1 MIGICL
7 DEAKLR
13 NVAERAIV
21 IYRLKNNA
29 VPSTSFVLDKVVDHV
44 KKTYNPE
51 QLLEISSDKNLRT
64 NLISAVSY
72 AMRGAVSD
80 ENIESVLFSND
91 TNDTSLD
98 VFGLQ
103 TLSIPF
109 DPGLTLPMSIEQSYG
124 SQNGAYINMTNMFNT
139 LAVESIFINNGEP
152 INPENVS
159 TNIFLAKLGLVSNIL
174 DIIDDSKRYK
184 KPDGTYYVVGSLK
197 KEIKSSNNPVYR
209 VSRDLARNKF
219 SNFSIDINALN
230 TFFNENVASTVTN
243 NTLNKWAYGTQEEK
257 KKLKAYNSLFILR
270 NFDMLMKNKF
280 PSIISMSKA
289 YQTNDVSY
297 FDYDVNFDEN
307 GYAKNWN
314 DENDD
319 ISAFQRAGG
328 VTKTI
333 ISALP
338 LYNYT
343 TKKKT
348 NALLTSSR
356 FNSAI
361 GFIKDLASSPVSN
374 IMVYDNPDKS
384 LREIGGITIKQLI
397 SSINENPTEGF
408 RRAFN
413 IIVNGYGPKGRSF
426 FDWMKSSPLVKSSS
440 HADTII
446 DSIYSIYQSFYGD
459 ENGMLIGKSESRN
472 AANPSLPNYYGILA
486 RYMAGL
492 YKNKFI
498 YYRRDYDSD
507 NREIRSD
514 ILNDRGYLV
523 AEKALKARIYNASEG
538 IPNQIVMLSKSVMPK
553 WANKSIVPSITNKIN
568 VNASPVSSVVRF
580 KNIPIGDR
588 IYSFD
593 FDTTS
598 PYIFSEKANEAP
610 FLNINYMDA
619 NGEIHIVDNFKEVE
633 KYIAD
638 NITPQYETYIDRLM
652 SIMYQTPIDKNED
665 LRKLLYSNTGSLE
678 NVSESAISSYFRAG
692 ISIAA
697 LSSMNSYFVEH
708 SRTRSDLDSLLKN
721 SGIFPY
727 ISAGT
732 PSVIPMRDKK
742 GINNLSKYISTTISN
757 MVGAISYMDNMTDRD
772 TIKMSDGKT
781 AAATQPMRLMN
792 AIDLQFNRMRKLRD
806 ERIKL
811 GMDINN
817 IPAFGLPVVN
827 TVKSFMDNLVKNEI
841 ITEEETKKFSLRSS
855 DVDIMNGIYTTRIAD
870 INGVIKKRADFTTSE
885 SVTASYVIDFL
896 NGMFGDSKASS
907 GIVFDTQI
915 NSDKGIVQGTSFNKA
930 FVKDLYSNPEL
941 ALKIIRGSMG
951 LYYTNV
957 FNNIRSDY
965 DKLDLAIDTIAVT
978 PDVQNM
984 QFLSTYERSVFNK
997 IKPFLRIGMNLF
1009 SSGVYTNFSRFNN
1022 IAKNAG
1028 VDAYDTAMTL
1038 SKIYN
1043 FMLKDNYDG
1052 NRVET
1057 IDQSHF
1063 LKNGNRIAF
1072 NKLLLSK
1079 LIMFSPDKFGMSK
1092 KNSNDA
1098 LTGGELKAD
1107 ISYFDIDSFKLAPEF
1122 FMGFN
1127 QFMVMK
1133 KGELAYSLIDSN
1145 VRISN
1150 IDANGNNL
1158 GFNGLNQL
1166 MASDPARTTNG
1177 NELVLCSIKHTLD
1190 DKDGKWKIGDVA
1202 AKISNKSDMYE
1213 FVNKLMG
1220 GNQTD
1225 IQNAMSSYKSLSA
1238 ALRDRGYRMEP
1249 LKEISIFNMLDYF
1262 FGRSY
1267 EISTLGDDFNHP
1279 VKEKAYNDAK
1289 NCSVLDS
1296 LAINAETKRNVSH
1309 TTTIH
1314 PWVVNDLNG
1323 TPQNV
1328 FVAPVEDLKNMVST
1342 FSGSEKI
1349 ISPQDGIAYIAPDY
1363 YYILNNSAGDG
1374 KVGPDMK
1381 PYFHYYN
1388 AEKGTGSVIKCSV
1401 NSFTNQTMKFI
1412 KNYDS
1417 MARKMMGA
1425 IWKDANGNPIIG
1437 DIFNDFG
1444 FRRRVL
1450 VGEKRYSRLMMNISN
1465 KYGLMFRA
1473 DKNTIY
1479 KIIDI
1484 TYNPTIDNP
1493 YNYKRTLARVDENG
1507 VYDANNGFSYDNVT
1521 INSNYTLWKAFGGIQ
1536 SVEKTKDGKLEY
1548 SENSIKALADMECL
1562 TAVMPDGSKV
1572 PFDFQAKSQKD
1583 VYQFMKHGNTVIVAS
1598 HGSMKQG
1605 YTNVNRFQD
1614 FYYDKNG
1621 MLNSF
1626 EFDMLHSGIVL
1637 DPGHKSDNSTIADL
1651 TQVRNALSSQGYT
1664 IEQSNAIYKA
1674 LSVITESDM
1683 RDLVEATG
1691 GTMDSPNYSDFAANI
1706 IVRSMAASNSFSDDA
1721 REACK
1726 DLINRVKKG
1735 GIVTYK
1741 ELADKIDVSSDG
1753 FMLSSIPVLASY
1765 INKSSIVKKTAGS
1778 LALMK
1783 PSSGMVQIFGE
1794 KSWNDI
1800 GVTDAEK
1807 LEYLLDLNKKA
1818 PDIESPHATLMGH
1831 IYKVESNYDDLVAAL
1846 GVNGI
1851 IKDKY
1856 KTILDNGDIVVNEEG
1871 VFFNLKSSRHYNALK
1886 DLCKYITQNTNNNP
1900 VIREAFVRKAN
1911 QNEIED
1917 LVGGYIALG
1926 RELAPIDYHFTVGVG
1941 NAQMDVNL
1949 YDTRA
1954 CEIMLRLRESD
1965 LTKEELSSIDAE
1977 LSNYLVKINPY
1988 YSMFPDIIQTKIDNM
2003 STLDKARVFYQ
2014 DQVNEISDSR
2024 KKSRRSVYL
2033 KGIDPNNPDEI
2044 SEYTIIPKTVKVRY
2058 HEAIGPDINR
2068 QKFDIDN
2075 DVNID
2080 SITPEYFMKKAIARL
2095 KIKAGPNEYSY
2106 ALLKNGGNHIYI
2118 YSRDLMEKAG
2128 YGKSVNTS
2136 GLSTIKPTTITENGK
2151 TYVVNNRNEK
2161 MYEISDDDVIYRKSN
2176 GALIIETSNPSTI
2189 IQSLGFS
2196 GIRISSGLF
2205 GRNTELN
2212 NDMIR
2217 SIVYNVFN
2225 DSAAKFDKKGN
2236 LISGSESA
2244 LYMINDHDG
2253 TMFIDDEIKR
2263 AAMEAESGNQEDTN
2277 MVIDNMLKKLKTEG
2291 VESFKSSSI
2300 IGERNLYKKV
2310 MSMYNSFRLSLNS
2323 LVARTP
2329 SQTMQSFMPMSFVLF
2344 DKSGSNSCFV
2354 NDMQIFLQGSDFDG
2368 DKTNFQEYAVDWTG
2382 NIIGWSNYF
2391 STLDLENSMKL
2402 PLPDGVK
2409 SSGFRE
2415 MYDDDSL
2422 LYNLLFSKLFKTNKN
2437 GEYKLIDN
2445 PNISDIA
2452 DFINIIMQDRSNGNY
2467 EIRIPSIVDEYG
2479 DVSYIDKKNLSGLV
2493 DFVDE
2498 YNAYMRD
2505 INNCKSEG
2513 IKNFILSRSISVI
2526 EDPKNLYEAMSS
2538 VDDMSY
2544 ISDIGK
2550 TDLKSAERLG
2560 MQSANFINKYML
2572 RMDSIIGKDGIAVVA
2587 SGMKSYFNCDNM
2599 YNSVDINNV
2608 YEARLGDD
2616 GISILGKRYNFAA
2629 NWNPSKKTRK
2639 IILDELERV
2648 SKGKGLSS
2656 GMETYIS
2663 DMIDVLSGYNMI
2675 SNSALVLS
2683 ALLTEAT
2690 DNMKNLNLSKIN
2702 ADINTIPLYVFGIF
2716 IGMDIR
2722 DIGHI
2727 LMSNT
2732 GRMAAE
2738 RMRGNVFYGDNSSKN
2753 IGDVVKSMTD
2763 FKSLGYESLPK
2774 SVTRAIKDT
2783 PLFGKL
2789 MESKLVPKLDNGE
2802 TIESD
2807 WARYIY
2813 NVIEKTQSSIEAKIR
2828 SYSNNIKSEEDYDY
2842 YESEYE
2848 STGNSRLADMN
2859 IGKFR
2864 EFIRRVKDF
2873 VYTRD
2878 IINRDYVV
2886 NKVTGQTYRMADAI
2900 IALSDGALEFRTV
2913 SQIVGLNKGGKATKE
2928 KQMAFMNNI
2937 KSIFDRIKKNK
2948 RDLRDSILSN
2958 GESNPYIYGYQ
2969 FDIYEFMNNPK
2980 YRRDTISL
2988 YDNNMM
2994 VAVNPLRIID
3004 QLPLIKSYVNIN
3016 NLIIGMSQNMSK
3028 KNKFVEWIA
3037 DAASKYCNV
3046 KAEKSYQSIYRNSQ
3060 MYVNQMLFRRF
3071 LEDNKDS
3078 IRISLPTGFQAYVK
3092 GFGKKTLT
3100 EPKQITPYSAHNAA
3114 NFLKYMNEVVIPN
3127 MKNGV
3132 FDERNPNMTRAIPN
3146 KFVEALT
3153 SVSIDRT
3160 LNGNLINAYAITVDK
3175 RSNNPYDINLVEQL
3189 KLSSY
3194 GLNGL
3199 KYIDSE
3205 GNKHSISDLFY
3216 IYDMLVFNGVNSQYS
3231 MMDYIPNDAQIRKLY
3246 NQFESNIFNT
3256 RSVGDIAQNIIPFDY
3271 INYNYPGIVKYLAP
3285 IESTNVSKSQ
3295 FVRYYN
3301 RDTMHAEF
3309 YTRKPKADNSSDQ
3322 STSYQDDEDYYYDSL
3337 YGFVEDESYPIDE
3350 GRYYNE
3356 SYNTKDYTMNMGME
3370 TIFKPYDVFVD
3381 VGSSSRD
3388 VVSSSNRYDRR
3399 AYEKKMK
3406 KVILTV
3412 DNDFI
3417 IKNRIEDIDFALTGY
3432 NGDINE
3438 NADDIRNMM
3447 KITNDLIGASDSGV
3461 VAFTPIYGN
3470 ENSRIYAFS
3479 ENEKSNIFIGDDRS
3493 ELKVSRVTVDND
3505 TVNIEKLNPMI
3516 SKSIIESMIDNNN
3529 PEDIIPYVNSLIEA
3543 EEGNNFCDI

>member
-1 MIGICL
+1 MI
-7 DEAKLR
+7 
-13 NVAERAIV
+13 
-21 IYRLKNNA
+21 
-29 VPSTSFVLDKVVDHV
+29 
-44 KKTYNPE
+44 
-51 QLLEISSDKNLRT
+51 
-64 NLISAVSY
+64 
-72 AMRGAVSD
+72 
-80 ENIESVLFSND
+80 
-91 TNDTSLD
+91 
-98 VFGLQ
+98 
-103 TLSIPF
+103 
-109 DPGLTLPMSIEQSYG
+109 
-124 SQNGAYINMTNMFNT
+124 
-139 LAVESIFINNGEP
+139 
-152 INPENVS
+152 
-159 TNIFLAKLGLVSNIL
+159 
-174 DIIDDSKRYK
+174 
-184 KPDGTYYVVGSLK
+184 
-197 KEIKSSNNPVYR
+197 
-209 VSRDLARNKF
+209 
-219 SNFSIDINALN
+219 
-230 TFFNENVASTVTN
+230 
-243 NTLNKWAYGTQEEK
+243 
-257 KKLKAYNSLFILR
+257 
-270 NFDMLMKNKF
+270 
-280 PSIISMSKA
+280 
-289 YQTNDVSY
+289 
-297 FDYDVNFDEN
+297 
-307 GYAKNWN
+307 
-314 DENDD
+314 
-319 ISAFQRAGG
+319 
-328 VTKTI
+328 
-333 ISALP
+333 
-338 LYNYT
+338 
-343 TKKKT
+343 
-348 NALLTSSR
+348 
-356 FNSAI
+356 
-361 GFIKDLASSPVSN
+361 
-374 IMVYDNPDKS
+374 
-384 LREIGGITIKQLI
+384 
-397 SSINENPTEGF
+397 
-408 RRAFN
+408 
-413 IIVNGYGPKGRSF
+413 NGYGPDGSSF
-426 FDWMKSSPLVKSSS
+426 INWMRLSPLVKSDS

-472 AANPSLPNYYGILA
+472 AVDPSLPNYYGILA

-538 IPNQIVMLSKSVMPK
+538 IPNQIVMLSKSIMPK

-568 VNASPVSSVVRF
+568 VNASPVLSVVKF

-610 FLNINYMDA
+610 FLNINYMDE

-633 KYIAD
+633 KYITD
-638 NITPQYETYIDRLM
+638 NVTPQYETYIDRLM

-665 LRKLLYSNTGSLE
+665 LRRLLYSNTGSLE
-678 NVSESAISSYFRAG
+678 KVSESAISSYFRAG

-781 AAATQPMRLMN
+781 AAVTQPMRLMN

-841 ITEEETKKFSLRSS
+841 ITEEEANKFSLRSS
-855 DVDIMNGIYTTRIAD
+855 DVDIMNSIYTTRIAD

-965 DKLDLAIDTIAVT
+965 DKLDLAIDAIAAAQGT
-978 PDVQNM
+978 QNM
-984 QFLSTYERSVFNK
+984 QFLSTYERNAFNK
-997 IKPFLRIGMNLF
+997 IKPFLKNGMNLF
-1009 SSGVYTNFSRFNN
+1009 SSGVYTNFSKFNN
-1022 IAKNAG
+1022 IANSAG
-1028 VDAYDTAMTL
+1028 VNAYDTAMML

-1043 FMLKDNYDG
+1043 FMLKNDYDG
-1052 NRVET
+1052 NRVEA

-1063 LKNGNRIAF
+1063 LKNGNGIAF

-1092 KNSNDA
+1092 KDSNDA
-1098 LTGGELKAD
+1098 LTGGELKMD
-1107 ISYFDIDSFKLAPEF
+1107 VSYFDIDSFKLAPEF

-1150 IDANGNNL
+1150 IDTNGNNL

-1166 MASDPARTTNG
+1166 MVSDPARTTNG

-1190 DKDGKWKIGDVA
+1190 DKDGKWKAGDVA

-1220 GNQTD
+1220 SNQTD

-1249 LKEISIFNMLDYF
+1249 LREISIFNMLDYF

-1279 VKEKAYNDAK
+1279 VKEKAYNNAK

-1328 FVAPVEDLKNMVST
+1328 LVAPIEDLKNMVST

-1349 ISPQDGIAYIAPDY
+1349 ISPQDGIAYVAPDY

-1417 MARKMMGA
+1417 IARKMMGA

-1450 VGEKRYSRLMMNISN
+1450 VGKKRYSELMASISN

-1473 DKNTIY
+1473 NKNTIY

-1484 TYNPTIDNP
+1484 THNPTIDNP
-1493 YNYKRTLARVDENG
+1493 YNYKRMLARVDENG
-1507 VYDANNGFSYDNVT
+1507 IYDAKDGFSYDNVT

-1536 SVEKTKDGKLEY
+1536 SVEKTKEGKLEY

-1626 EFDMLHSGIVL
+1626 KFDMLHSGIVL

-1726 DLINRVKKG
+1726 DLISRVKRG
-1735 GIVTYK
+1735 GVITYK
-1741 ELADKIDVSSDG
+1741 ELADKIDISSDG

-1794 KSWNDI
+1794 KSWNDT

-1818 PDIESPHATLMGH
+1818 PDIKSPHATLMGH

-1886 DLCKYITQNTNNNP
+1886 DLCKYITQNTNSNP
-1900 VIREAFVRKAN
+1900 IIREAFVRKAN

-1926 RELAPIDYHFTVGVG
+1926 RELAPIDYHFTIGIG
-1941 NAQMDVNL
+1941 NTQMDVNL

-1954 CEIMLRLRESD
+1954 CEIMLRLREGD
-1965 LTKEELSSIDAE
+1965 LTKEELGSIDAE
-1977 LSNYLVKINPY
+1977 LSSYLVKINPY

-2014 DQVNEISDSR
+2014 DQVNKISDSR
-2024 KKSRRSVYL
+2024 KKSRRSIYL
-2033 KGIDPNNPDEI
+2033 KGIDSNNPDEI
-2044 SEYTIIPKTVKVRY
+2044 SEYTIIPKTVKIRY

-2095 KIKAGPNEYSY
+2095 KIKAEPNEYSY

-2136 GLSTIKPTTITENGK
+2136 GLSIIKPTTITENGK

-2161 MYEISDDDVIYRKSN
+2161 MYEINDDDVIYRKSN
-2176 GALIIETSNPSTI
+2176 GALIIETSNPSTV
-2189 IQSLGFS
+2189 IQSLGFA

-2225 DSAAKFDKKGN
+2225 NSAAKFDKKGN

-2244 LYMINDHDG
+2244 LYMIKDNDG
-2253 TMFIDDEIKR
+2253 TVFIDDEIKR
-2263 AAMEAESGNQEDTN
+2263 AAMEAESGDREDTN
-2277 MVIDNMLKKLKTEG
+2277 MVIDNMLEKLKREG
-2291 VESFKSSSI
+2291 VESFKSSLI

-2329 SQTMQSFMPMSFVLF
+2329 SQTMQSFMPMSFALF

-2354 NDMQIFLQGSDFDG
+2354 NDMQIFLQGSEYDG
-2368 DKTNFQEYAVDWTG
+2368 DKVSFQEYAIDWNG
-2382 NIIGWSNYF
+2382 NFIEWSDYF
-2391 STLDLENSMKL
+2391 STLDIKNSMKL
-2402 PLPDGVK
+2402 PLPDGIN
-2409 SSGFRE
+2409 SEGF
-2415 MYDDDSL
+2415 YIKNDGNSL
-2422 LYNLLFSKLFKTNKN
+2422 RYNILFSNLFEVNNDGEFKLRQNPDISDVADFMNIIASDRAS
-2437 GEYKLIDN
+2437 GEYAIRL
-2445 PNISDIA
+2445 PNV
-2452 DFINIIMQDRSNGNY
+2452 MY
-2467 EIRIPSIVDEYG
+2467 ES
-2479 DVSYIDKKNLSGLV
+2479 SKTKYIDKINLDELSN
-2493 DFVDE
+2493 FVDE
-2498 YNAYMRD
+2498 YNAYMHD
-2505 INNCKSEG
+2505 INNRKVIG
-2513 IKNFILSRSISVI
+2513 VKNFILSRSLAII

-2550 TDLKSAERLG
+2550 VDLKSAERLG
-2560 MQSANFINKYML
+2560 MQSVNFINKYKL
-2572 RMDSIIGKDGIAVVA
+2572 RFDSIMGKNCISYVA
-2587 SGMKSYFNCDNM
+2587 SGMKNFFNCSNM
-2599 YNSVDINNV
+2599 YNSMNIDNIGN
-2608 YEARLGDD
+2608 AKIGHG
-2616 GISILGKRYNFAA
+2616 GIEILGKTYIFAA
-2629 NWNPSKKTRK
+2629 NWNPSNKVKEKIFNEIIRLRNNTFVMDKDTKKY
-2639 IILDELERV
+2639 
-2648 SKGKGLSS
+2648 
-2656 GMETYIS
+2656 MS
-2663 DMIDVLSGYNMI
+2663 DMIDVLCGYNMT
-2675 SNSALVLS
+2675 SNSALILS
-2683 ALLTEAT
+2683 ALFTEAT
-2690 DNMKNLNLSKIN
+2690 DNTKKRNLSKIN
-2702 ADINTIPLYVFGIF
+2702 ADVNTIPLYVFGIF
-2716 IGMDIR
+2716 IGMNIR
-2722 DIGHI
+2722 DIGRI
-2727 LMSNT
+2727 LMSDT

-2738 RMRGNVFYGDNSSKN
+2738 RMRGNVFYGDSPSRN
-2753 IGDVVKSMTD
+2753 IGDIVKTMTD
-2763 FKSLGYESLPK
+2763 FKSLKYESLPK
-2774 SVTRAIKDT
+2774 SIKSAISDT
-2783 PLFGKL
+2783 PQFNKL
-2789 MESKLVPKLDNGE
+2789 IESKLVPKDDNGV
-2802 TIESD
+2802 IVESS
-2807 WARYIY
+2807 WAKHIY
-2813 NVIEKTQSSIEAKIR
+2813 DIIEKNQSSVEAKIR
-2828 SYSNNIKSEEDYDY
+2828 SYSTPSSSEDDYDY
-2842 YESEYE
+2842 YGMGYESEYDLKIAN
-2848 STGNSRLADMN
+2848 TN

-2864 EFIRRVKDF
+2864 EFVRKMKDF

-2878 IINRDYVV
+2878 IINRDYIV
-2886 NKVTGQTYRMADAI
+2886 NKETGKIYKMSDAI
-2900 IALSDGALEFRTV
+2900 ITLSNGAREFSTIA
-2913 SQIVGLNKGGKATKE
+2913 QIVGLNKGGKATKD
-2928 KQMAFMNNI
+2928 KQMAFMNKM
-2937 KSIFDRIKKNK
+2937 KSIFDGIQKND
-2948 RDLRDSILSN
+2948 RTLRDRILSK
-2958 GESNPYIYGYQ
+2958 GESNPYMLDGQ
-2969 FDIYEFMNNPK
+2969 FDIYEFMNDPE
-2980 YRRDTISL
+2980 YRKATIDL
-2988 YDNNMM
+2988 YDNHMM
-2994 VAVNPLRIID
+2994 VAVNPLRVIE

-3037 DAASKYCNV
+3037 DTVAKYCNV
-3046 KAEKSYQSIYRNSQ
+3046 KAEKGYQSIYRNSQ
-3060 MYVNQMLFRRF
+3060 MYVNQSLLREF
-3071 LEDNKDS
+3071 LLENKDS
-3078 IRISLPTGFQAYVK
+3078 IRVSLPSGFESYVN

-3100 EPKQITPYSAHNAA
+3100 EPKSISLHSPHNAA

-3175 RSNNPYDINLVEQL
+3175 RSNNPYDINWVEQL

-3199 KYIDSE
+3199 KYTDSE
-3205 GNKHSISDLFY
+3205 GNKHSIADLFY
-3216 IYDMLVFNGVNSQYS
+3216 LYDALVFNGVNSQYS
-3231 MMDYIPNDAQIRKLY
+3231 MMDYIPDNAQIRMLY
-3246 NQFESNIFNT
+3246 NQFETNLFNT
-3256 RSVGDIAQNIIPFDY
+3256 KSVGDIVKDVIPIDY
-3271 INYNYPGIVKYLAP
+3271 INNDFPGVIKYLAP
-3285 IESTNVSKSQ
+3285 IESTNVSNST

-3301 RDTMHAEF
+3301 SNMMHTEF
-3309 YTRKPKADNSSDQ
+3309 YTRKPKEKNSDNGYVEFQEDEVA
-3322 STSYQDDEDYYYDSL
+3322 YYDDLYGLVDEDPFAGGSRSSY
-3337 YGFVEDESYPIDE
+3337 ESFNAKE
-3350 GRYYNE
+3350 
-3356 SYNTKDYTMNMGME
+3356 YTMNLGME
-3370 TIFKPYDVFVD
+3370 TLHKPYDVFVNVGD
-3381 VGSSSRD
+3381 VSRS
-3388 VVSSSNRYDRR
+3388 VVLSSNKYNKRIYDR
-3399 AYEKKMK
+3399 KVK
-3406 KVILTV
+3406 KVMLTI

-3417 IKNRIEDIDFALTGY
+3417 KENDISYIDFTLSGYIDDIKND
-3432 NGDINE
+3432 
-3438 NADDIRNMM
+3438 AD
-3447 KITNDLIGASDSGV
+3447 KIMNLMNVTNDLINVTNSNIV
-3461 VAFTPIYGN
+3461 TFTPNYNGADQ
-3470 ENSRIYAFS
+3470 RVYAFA
-3479 ENEKSNIFIGDDRS
+3479 ENEKSNIFIGDYDN
-3493 ELKVSRVTVDND
+3493 LFNVFRVTVERNMTNVERLDPAINRS
-3505 TVNIEKLNPMI
+3505 V
-3516 SKSIIESMIDNNN
+3516 IESMVDNGRPSN
-3529 PEDIIPYVNSLIEA
+3529 IISYVSSAINA
-3543 EEGNNFCDI
+3543 EEGNKSCDI